1 MIEARGLTKWFG
13 DRCVVDGLTL
23 RVGSGE
29 LLALLGPNGAGKTTT
44 IRMLAGILHPTSGGA
59 QVGGFDLL
67 EHPQEVRETVGVL
80 TEQHGLYTRMRAG
93 EYLDFF
99 GSLYGLPAQ
108 ERRERAARLLAR
120 LSLQVDQDRW
130 LAEYSKGMRQRISLV
145 RALLHDPHVLLLDEP
160 TSALDP
166 ESAHIVRSLL
176 RELRSE
182 GRAILTCTHNLMEA
196 EELAD
201 RIAIL
206 RRGRLIAQGTPGQ
219 LRSGLR
225 GLPTFEV
232 RLSAPWD
239 GVAEG
244 LPDWIEIVA
253 SGDTWFRY
261 RVAEPLETNPLLV
274 RRLVGLGFPILELR
288 EVTPSLEEVYLG
300 AVAEGEDRPGDDLR
314 GSES

>member
-1 MIEARGLTKWFG
+1 MIEARDLTKWFG
-13 DRCVVDGLTL
+13 DRCVVDRLNL
-23 RVGSGE
+23 HVGDGE

-44 IRMLAGILHPTSGGA
+44 IRMLAGILRPSSGGG

-67 EHPQEVRETVGVL
+67 GHPQEVRETVGVL

-99 GSLYGLPAQ
+99 GSLYGLPA
-108 ERRERAARLLAR
+108 RVRKERAARLLDR

-145 RALLHDPHVLLLDEP
+145 RALMHDPRVLLLDEP

-176 RELRSE
+176 RELRQE
-182 GRAILTCTHNLMEA
+182 GRSILTCTHNLTEA

-206 RRGRLIAQGTPGQ
+206 RKGCLIAQGTPEQ
-219 LRSGLR
+219 LRAGLR

-232 RLSAPWD
+232 RLSASWD
-239 GVAEG
+239 GGAER
-244 LPDWIEIVA
+244 LPDRIEIVA
-253 SGDTWFRY
+253 SGDQWFRY
-261 RVAEPLETNPLLV
+261 RVAEPLETNPLLL
-274 RRLVGLGFPILELR
+274 RRLVKLGFPVVELR
-288 EVTPSLEEVYLG
+288 EVTPTLEAVYLD
-300 AVAEGEDRPGDDLR
+300 AVAEGDGGPGGER
-314 GSES
+314 EESGP

>member
-1 MIEARGLTKWFG
+1 MIEARGLTKLFD
-13 DRCVVDGLTL
+13 DRCVVDRLTL
-23 RVGSGE
+23 RVEGGE

-59 QVGGFDLL
+59 QVAGFDLL
-67 EHPQEVRETVGVL
+67 EHSQQVRERVGVL

-99 GSLYGLPAQ
+99 GALYGLRARD
-108 ERRERAARLLAR
+108 RRERAAWLLAR

-145 RALLHDPHVLLLDEP
+145 RALLHDPRVLLLDEP

-176 RELRSE
+176 RELRQE
-182 GRAILTCTHNLMEA
+182 GRAILTCTHNLTEA

-206 RRGRLIAQGTPGQ
+206 RRGRLIAQGTPEQ

-232 RLSAPWD
+232 RLSAAWD
-239 GVAEG
+239 GAAEG
-244 LPDWIEIVA
+244 LPDRIEIVA

-261 RVAEPLETNPLLV
+261 RAAEPLETNPLLL

-288 EVTPSLEEVYLG
+288 EVTPSLEEVYLET
-300 AVAEGEDRPGDDLR
+300 VAEGDHPSEDGLGGE
-314 GSES
+314 GS